1 MARFKTKEEL
11 DLLTEEQ
18 IIKTVRTPIL
28 RNSKDWD
35 ENDSKDQRYIE
46 ELEAYCDIRFEATST
61 KIAEGVIELL
71 KMGSTEIPEVLGS
84 GNTEK
89 FRLGLLKFRLKE
101 LGEPHYIKGLVL
113 PE

>member
-1 MARFKTKEEL
+1 MRFKTKEEL

-18 IIKTVRTPIL
+18 IMKEVRTPIL
-28 RNSKDWD
+28 RSSEDWD
-35 ENDSKDQRYIE
+35 DENSKDQRYID

-61 KIAEGVIELL
+61 KIAEGVMELL
-71 KMGSTEIPEVLGS
+71 KMGSTEVPEVLGG

-101 LGEPHYIKGLVL
+101 LGEPQYIKGLVL